1 MNLAVAAL
9 AYHCERNTHM
19 DDLSLIDQHHA
30 GILDRITE
38 LLDDPDV
45 TEITTTQHRDDAGR
59 WSVTYTRRLI

>member
-1 MNLAVAAL
+1 
-9 AYHCERNTHM
+9 M

-45 TEITTTQHRDDAGR
+45 TEITMTQHRDDAGR
-59 WSVTYTRRLI
+59 WSVTYTRRLT

>member
-1 MNLAVAAL
+1 
-9 AYHCERNTHM
+9 M

-45 TEITTTQHRDDAGR
+45 TDITLTQHPYDGGR
-59 WSVTYTRRLI
+59 WSATYTRRLI